1 MKGTFR
7 LAVLPTIAPYLLP
20 RFFQQVSEK
29 HPDLDIRILEM
40 QTAPTTKALLNGEI
54 DAAII
59 ANQPTGGAATGRHP
73 ILRTVLCLRSPLTK
87 ACSRKEMVRSADI
100 SDERLWLLDEWTLF
114 PSIS

>member
-1 MKGTFR
+1 MQSLKGTFR

-54 DAAII
+54 
-59 ANQPTGGAATGRHP
+59 
-73 ILRTVLCLRSPLTK
+73 
-87 ACSRKEMVRSADI
+87 
-100 SDERLWLLDEWTLF
+100 
-114 PSIS
+114 